1 MTRVWGLMVPEM
13 ILGLNLAK
21 VTKERGELPFQGK
34 SASGRTYRVAFR
46 MLIVIV
52 SFWLERGKLV
62 FH

>member
-1 MTRVWGLMVPEM
+1 MVPEM